1 GCLQRRKPGRSSR
14 ILRRNGTHSDII
26 IDDVASARTNLK
38 ADLESYCPEIKVI
51 GEAEGV
57 ISGAKAIRQHKPQ
70 VVFLDIQMQDGS
82 GFDLLEVI
90 GNVEFQLIF
99 TTASDAHA
107 IQAFR
112 FSAID
117 YLLKPVDPDE
127 LVEAVKKLQ
136 SNDQQQ
142 DRIEALLENVNPK
155 KKHTRL
161 ALHTAEKVHIVA
173 VDEIVR
179 IESSANYSIFYLTN
193 KQQLLVT
200 RTLKEYDQM
209 LKDQDFIRVH
219 QSHLVN
225 AAQIKEYVKIDG
237 GYLKMLDGTTVVV
250 SHRKKAQL
258 IQRLGQ
264 L

>member
-1 GCLQRRKPGRSSR
+1 ML
-14 ILRRNGTHSDII
+14 TAII

-38 ADLESYCPEIKVI
+38 ADLASYCPEIKVI

-90 GNVEFQLIF
+90 GNIEFQLIF

-155 KKHTRL
+155 KKRTRL

-173 VDEIVR
+173 VDEIIR
-179 IESSANYSIFYLTN
+179 IESSANYSIFYLTS

-225 AAQIKEYVKIDG
+225 AAHIKEYVKIDG

-250 SHRKKAQL
+250 SHRKKSQL